1 MKWARLD
8 GEKVL
13 ETTEIDPTGRFHPS
27 IVWTQVSDDVI
38 SDDQREIAKVRAEL
52 EKALEAAAIESA
64 QNGA

>member
-13 ETTEIDPTGRFHPS
+13 ETTETDPTGRFHPS
-27 IVWTQVSDDVI
+27 IVWVQVDDDVI
-38 SDDQREIAKVRAEL
+38 SDDQREIARVSAET
-52 EKALEAAAIESA
+52 EKARATVIESA